1 MCHTCPDL
9 LKMLLS
15 FVDGFENCIKNCVVS
30 RIKKEV
36 FVQCLVNAVFALR
49 LFPDNI
55 SGPV

>member
-1 MCHTCPDL
+1 
-9 LKMLLS
+9 MLLS